1 MQAPH
6 LILANHER
14 SVQIA
19 IDRLSKLWKVRNRSP
34 LFMLRS
40 IISSPRLADVY
51 VRGFCIDGLRR
62 VADSYLSDNTLL
74 GDLRHTTYG
83 IELNRWRSEDWPTLL
98 ANEIRD
104 HHTDI
109 VRLQIWPFDPN
120 DLCDAQM
127 RLAVSV
133 SFTDLELFEEPRLSG
148 AVDDL
153 LEAFSID
160 SEFKYGARRSELV

>member
-1 MQAPH
+1 M
-6 LILANHER
+6 
-14 SVQIA
+14 
-19 IDRLSKLWKVRNRSP
+19 
-34 LFMLRS
+34 
-40 IISSPRLADVY
+40 
-51 VRGFCIDGLRR
+51 
-62 VADSYLSDNTLL
+62 SDNTLL

-98 ANEIRD
+98 INEIRD